1 MPSNIK
7 QPHHT
12 QSVEFSYDGDRNM
25 CHVFRGGGGGG
36 GAKLGGGPI
45 L

>member
-1 MPSNIK
+1 MISDTE
-7 QPHHT
+7 QPHRT
-12 QSVEFSYDGDRNM
+12 QSVEFSLEGDRST

-36 GAKLGGGPI
+36 GAKLGGGPM